1 MHLFAIAVTTAVLLP
16 SAMGLAHAQPQ
27 KMRPGLWE
35 HSMTMKSQS
44 GQMEAAMAEMQKSL
58 ASMPPAQRKQMEQMM
73 AQQGVGMGPKGQT
86 VKVCVTQEQADRDT
100 VPQQEGCT
108 QKVQRINASTM
119 KVAFSCKGGQG
130 QPPSSGVGMGPKGQ
144 TVKVC
149 VTQEQADRD
158 TVPQQEGCTQK
169 VQRIN
174 ASTMKVAFS
183 CKGGQGQPPSSGEG
197 TVSMQGPTA
206 YTGQFKIKTEN
217 EGKPEQIDMAQSGKW
232 LSDNCGAIKPVPMG
246 R

>member
-130 QPPSSGVGMGPKGQ
+130 QPPSSG
-144 TVKVC
+144 
-149 VTQEQADRD
+149 
-158 TVPQQEGCTQK
+158 
-169 VQRIN
+169 
-174 ASTMKVAFS
+174 
-183 CKGGQGQPPSSGEG
+183 EG

-232 LSDNCGAIKPVPMG
+232 LSDNRGAIKPVPMG